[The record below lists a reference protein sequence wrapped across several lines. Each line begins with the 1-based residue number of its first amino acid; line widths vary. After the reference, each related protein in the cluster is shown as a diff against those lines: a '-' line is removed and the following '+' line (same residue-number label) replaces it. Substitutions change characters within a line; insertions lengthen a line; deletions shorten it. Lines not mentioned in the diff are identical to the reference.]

1 MCDWTQLTVET
12 MKELRNSSRLLSF
25 SIDDIFPLFK
35 HKYPLIVIDYNFEKT
50 KKNIERALTSSDLFK
65 KIGDKSYSLNDKK
78 IHLMEKKAAD
88 RKKQK
93 NNKKKPLSQWCHQ
106 CKQKHN
112 EIVYCSKFHDGSC
125 TKKYCKGCIERHY
138 HESYDNIQKDK
149 WVCLFCRNLCVCAF
163 CRRKRGE
170 DVPKKVLKRKHN
182 KSGSIKES
190 PPSSPK
196 KKIKKTVKTEI
207 KCSEKEEVV
216 FSSPLN
222 SPLNSPISP
231 TIPPNQETKVII
243 NPTIDSIEAVTTL
256 NKVVQSNNINNIVNS
271 TTMNNQINPQSIS
284 LEKITN
290 INMDLSLSQLMKSN
304 LINTGDK
311 IVFVQKAIFIGEI
324 LEHGNV
330 KLEWCNQ
337 VVPNIAAFTERCG
350 IKYSTDCLDSIYC
363 KGETLKKLIIS
374 FHEQFP
380 QANITTI
387 ETIDFSNFEANYV
400 NLDFMSDDVFDD
412 QPYYDYNELNNDYMD
427 FTRDCFLNNVFEDYD
442 YNSFNTHG
450 DTILTQDMEQSDRNY
465 MYSLTQGHISTVFV

>member
-1 MCDWTQLTVET
+1 MCDWIQLTVET
-12 MKELRNSSRLLSF
+12 MKELRNSSRMLSF

-35 HKYPLIVIDYNFEKT
+35 QKYPLIVIDYNFEKT

-78 IHLMEKKAAD
+78 IHLIEKKAAD

-170 DVPKKVLKRKHN
+170 DVPKKVLKRKNN

-196 KKIKKTVKTEI
+196 KKVKKTVKTEN
-207 KCSEKEEVV
+207 KSSEKEEIV
-216 FSSPLN
+216 FS

-231 TIPPNQETKVII
+231 TIPPIVNQETKVINTVKEEPKVII
-243 NPTIDSIEAVTTL
+243 NPTNEAVTTL
-256 NKVVQSNNINNIVNS
+256 NKVVQSNNINNIDNAIS
-271 TTMNNQINPQSIS
+271 MNNLLNPRSIS
-284 LEKITN
+284 IEKISN
-290 INMDLSLSQLMKSN
+290 INMDISFSQLMKN
-304 LINTGDK
+304 HLINVGDK

-324 LEHGNV
+324 LEYGNI

-337 VVPNIAAFTERCG
+337 IVPNIAAFTERCG
-350 IKYSTDCLDSIYC
+350 IKYSIDCLDSIYC
-363 KGETLKKLIIS
+363 NGETLKKLIIS

-387 ETIDFSNFEANYV
+387 ETVDFSTFETNYV
-400 NLDFMSDDVFDD
+400 HHLDFMSDDIIFDD

-427 FTRDCFLNNVFEDYD
+427 ITRDCFLNNVFEDYD

-450 DTILTQDMEQSDRNY
+450 DTFLTQE
-465 MYSLTQGHISTVFV
+465 HISTVFV